1 MYKFLIASVF
11 SLLLFQDS
19 PVISWD
25 LNNRLEWSDFKGEP
39 KPENNSVAVTASGI
53 TFSYSTKMSD
63 TRLIDYSYSVR
74 ADFYPNQ
81 SWCLKEKVD
90 NNILNHERLHF
101 DITELHARIFR
112 QRIENTRFTK
122 RDIEKQMNRLHN
134 AINKELEALQNKY
147 DAETRH
153 SQNIEKQHE
162 WQGKIVD
169 TLNKLARY
177 SS

>member
-1 MYKFLIASVF
+1 MYKFLIASAL
-11 SLLLFQDS
+11 SILLFQDS

-25 LNNRLEWSDFKGEP
+25 LNNRLEWSNFKGKP

-63 TRLIDYSYSVR
+63 TRLIDYNYTVS
-74 ADFYPNQ
+74 ADFYPDK
-81 SWCLKEKVD
+81 SWCLKEKVN

-101 DITELHARIFR
+101 DITELHARMFR

-122 RDIEKQMNRLHN
+122 DIEKQMNRLHN

-153 SQNIEKQHE
+153 SQNIEKQQE
-162 WQGKIVD
+162 WQEKIVD
-169 TLNKLARY
+169 ALNKLVRY